1 MPTLSDTLA
10 TLAEALAS
18 EVLVLARSASVD
30 DILSEPRRG
39 PGRPPRSASKMDDAS
54 KLEISGKRMGATTID
69 SVASLITSYV
79 KSHQG
84 AKATE
89 IRKALGIPSNK
100 WLRPLALALASK
112 GLSKKGE
119 KRATAY
125 FVK

>member
-1 MPTLSDTLA
+1 
-10 TLAEALAS
+10 
-18 EVLVLARSASVD
+18 
-30 DILSEPRRG
+30 
-39 PGRPPRSASKMDDAS
+39 
-54 KLEISGKRMGATTID
+54 MGATTID
-69 SVASLITSYV
+69 SIANLVASYV

-84 AKATE
+84 AKAAE
-89 IRKALGIPSNK
+89 IRKALGIAPNK